1 MSDFEIILI
10 DSNQFN
16 IDTIVE
22 TKKSN
27 FEKDEKNV
35 FNLKRNYVDINQ
47 TEDLLKKFCRTV
59 KVNNTNFMEE
69 VVKYI
74 GLDDTHYGDVKDCY
88 ECKDFTLQIMY
99 IMPHNEDDLDRL
111 KYNMLG
117 SSLTFDKE
125 LVYGNVVLFKTYISI
140 DKPLEDRMIDT
151 KFTDLISLIMNNKYH
166 TGVYISSQNKFE
178 QIFFNNNYEV
188 VDQFNN
194 WKKSSDIPSLMKDEK
209 YGVKYHEYLKFYL
222 QFVYNS
228 ESEDELNEPFCR
240 LLHGIIKGDG
250 IIYSPFSEN
259 SFYELLVEDVFDLLK
274 VWNQLSPQIDDTSK
288 IENKEKTKYQILNN
302 RIKNI

>member
-47 TEDLLKKFCRTV
+47 TEDLLKSFCKTI

-117 SSLTFDKE
+117 STLTFDKE
-125 LVYGNVVLFKTYISI
+125 LVYGNVVLFKTYISV

-166 TGVYISSQNKFE
+166 TGVYINSQNKFE

-228 ESEDELNEPFCR
+228 ESDDELNEPFCR

-274 VWNQLSPQIDDTSK
+274 VWNQLSPQIDDTAK

>member
-99 IMPHNEDDLDRL
+99 IM
-111 KYNMLG
+111 
-117 SSLTFDKE
+117 
-125 LVYGNVVLFKTYISI
+125 
-140 DKPLEDRMIDT
+140 
-151 KFTDLISLIMNNKYH
+151 
-166 TGVYISSQNKFE
+166 
-178 QIFFNNNYEV
+178 
-188 VDQFNN
+188 
-194 WKKSSDIPSLMKDEK
+194 
-209 YGVKYHEYLKFYL
+209 
-222 QFVYNS
+222 
-228 ESEDELNEPFCR
+228 
-240 LLHGIIKGDG
+240 
-250 IIYSPFSEN
+250 
-259 SFYELLVEDVFDLLK
+259 
-274 VWNQLSPQIDDTSK
+274 
-288 IENKEKTKYQILNN
+288 
-302 RIKNI
+302 